1 MHVYQCDMFAQTN
14 LTFLKI
20 HIQLDM
26 PRSLF
31 IPPTV
36 LSIDRIN
43 AFNNIIGLN
52 LWYRSIWFKF
62 AVVVGYISKLF
73 THSTEQSTCIEL
85 YKLTHIHTSQR

>member
-1 MHVYQCDMFAQTN
+1 MHVYQRDMFAQTN

-36 LSIDRIN
+36 LSIDRIMYSIVLLGL
-43 AFNNIIGLN
+43 ACGTDQNIT
-52 LWYRSIWFKF
+52 IWFKF
-62 AVVVGYISKLF
+62 AVVVG
-73 THSTEQSTCIEL
+73 
-85 YKLTHIHTSQR
+85 